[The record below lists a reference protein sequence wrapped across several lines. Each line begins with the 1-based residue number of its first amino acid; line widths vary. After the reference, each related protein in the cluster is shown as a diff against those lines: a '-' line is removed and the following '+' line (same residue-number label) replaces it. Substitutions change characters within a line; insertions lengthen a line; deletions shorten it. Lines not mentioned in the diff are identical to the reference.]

1 MILCSACRQNFSVVG
16 YTQHMYST
24 SHPAC
29 IQEYEQNLELGDGED
44 EWDKDE
50 HGDDECNNEDGHG
63 DDEHG
68 DPEDNVE
75 GMSNNCTCIIDHI
88 Y

>member
-1 MILCSACRQNFSVVG
+1 MIVCSACWQNFSVVG
-16 YTQHMYST
+16 YTQQMYST

-29 IQEYEQNLELGDGED
+29 IQEYEQNLEPGDGED
-44 EWDKDE
+44 EWDEDE
-50 HGDDECNNEDGHG
+50 HG

-75 GMSNNCTCIIDHI
+75 GMSNDCTCIIDHI